1 MARMF
6 FSLLTI
12 TFISSCSSW
21 VQVTSEGQ
29 TVRLVAADVPTNCDR
44 IGRVQAQTLGRI
56 VGVERGA
63 ERLQGELA
71 QIARNEAA
79 DAGGNTIVPE
89 SQIADGRQTFGVYIC
104 P

>member
-1 MARMF
+1 MARLF
-6 FSLLTI
+6 LSLLII
-12 TFISSCSSW
+12 TLIPSCSNW

-44 IGRVQAQTLGRI
+44 IGRVQAQTLGRL
-56 VGVERGA
+56 VGIERGA
-63 ERLQGELA
+63 ERLQDELA
-71 QIARNEAA
+71 RIARNEAA

-89 SQIADGRQTFGVYIC
+89 SQITDGQQTFGVYRC